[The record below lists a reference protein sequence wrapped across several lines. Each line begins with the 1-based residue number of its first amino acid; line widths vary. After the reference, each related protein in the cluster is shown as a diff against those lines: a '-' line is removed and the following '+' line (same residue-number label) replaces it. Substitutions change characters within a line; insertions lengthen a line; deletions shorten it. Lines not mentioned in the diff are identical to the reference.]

1 MQPHHH
7 AVVIGASFA
16 GLLAARALSQHI
28 GQVTIVERDVLP
40 DDATFRSGTPQARHL
55 HVLLERGQRA
65 MEALIPELAADLEAY
80 GAPKLHWGVNNRL
93 IVGGREAPR
102 KPTDIH
108 THMITRVGLEYLV
121 RQRVRQVP
129 NIHFRLGARVTG
141 LIAGDDGFVGGITLE
156 GRRSRQPEAM
166 HADVVVDA
174 SGRSSPLPDWL
185 EALGYRRPK
194 ETLIDAFV
202 GYSTV
207 WFERPAD
214 APADWVTLTI
224 AGVPQNGFRG
234 GIIYQMENNVWNV
247 ILTGVN
253 GDHPPTDY
261 DAFIEWSRT
270 LARPD
275 IYEHIRRAKPISPV
289 YGYRRTNNIWRHYER
304 MVLPHNLLVTGDA
317 AVSFNPIYGQ
327 GMSAAALD
335 AEVLANL
342 LRDWQGAGWHG
353 FSAVFQKQVAEA
365 VQGPWQLAVSA
376 DFRHPRTMGQRP
388 PDTRLT
394 RLLKRYGT
402 LAELEIGY
410 DGAAAA
416 LFYEIMH
423 LRKPITA
430 YFAPWLIWRVLR
442 HHRAVP
448 PARYNPPVEPL
459 EGTSSAPAKA

>member
-1 MQPHHH
+1 MRHHH

-16 GLLAARALSQHI
+16 GLLAAKALSQHVDV
-28 GQVTIVERDVLP
+28 VTIVERDVLP
-40 DDATFRSGTPQARHL
+40 DDAAFRSGTPQARHL

-65 MEALIPELAADLEAY
+65 MEALIPELAADMEAY

-93 IVGGREAPR
+93 IVGGQEAPR

-121 RQRVRQVP
+121 RQRVRQVA
-129 NIHFRLGARVTG
+129 NIRFRAGARVTG
-141 LIAGDDGFVGGITLE
+141 LLPGEDGFVGGILLE
-156 GRRSRQPEAM
+156 GRRSRQPEEM
-166 HADVVVDA
+166 RADLVVDA

-185 EALGYRRPK
+185 EALGYGRPQ

-214 APADWVTLTI
+214 APTDWVTLTI

-253 GDHPPTDY
+253 GDHPPTDF

-275 IYEHIRRAKPISPV
+275 IYEQIRRAKPISPV
-289 YGYRRTNNIWRHYER
+289 YGYRRTNNVWRHYER
-304 MVLPHNLLVTGDA
+304 MALPHNLLVTGDA

-335 AEVLANL
+335 AEALATL
-342 LRDWQGAGWHG
+342 LAGWQGATWHG
-353 FSAVFQKQVAEA
+353 LSARYQKRLADV

-376 DFRHPRTMGQRP
+376 DFRHPRTIGQRP
-388 PDTRLT
+388 PDTWLT
-394 RLLKRYGT
+394 RLLKRYGM

-410 DGAAAA
+410 DGDVAE

-423 LRKPITA
+423 LRRPITA
-430 YFAPWLIWRVLR
+430 YFAPWLLWRVLR
-442 HHRAVP
+442 RRRALP
-448 PARYNPPVEPL
+448 TARYNPPVEPL
-459 EGTSSAPAKA
+459 VEKPAAPARA